1 MLGEPSR
8 FMPAPRPVMR
18 PPPPAGTHTPLRNL
32 QVNPV
37 ADHNDPRPSSG
48 ENVAREARAAEAQ
61 VSPGTMGRAEQ
72 IAAGAGNLCRLLL
85 MRMGQNHG
93 LGCGYSIDPPL

>member
-1 MLGEPSR
+1 MSSTLQRSENST
-8 FMPAPRPVMR
+8 PRRIRWPDR
-18 PPPPAGTHTPLRNL
+18 GTLDNAAKEKL
-32 QVNPV
+32 KMV
-37 ADHNDPRPSSG
+37 ADHNDLRPSSG
-48 ENVAREARAAEAQ
+48 KNVAREARAAEAQ